1 MAFNCVSFYFFFFV
15 YCSQFLYFFLP
26 WLIFFHFLIYLSM
39 LFLQANS
46 YKANVKKIP
55 LRKSDRKTRKLHN
68 HKLQYKPRIVL
79 STTKDFV
86 NIYFIARFHPVILPF
101 TQLRFFI
108 LFYIILFTLCSSILF
123 FFFRFLPKF
132 CYSSPW
138 SVAKYVAFG
147 EKESCTGSHLFDDF
161 NRNFT
166 NSF

>member
-39 LFLQANS
+39 LFLQAYS

-108 LFYIILFTLCSSILF
+108 LFYIILFTSCSSILF
-123 FFFRFLPKF
+123 FFQI
-132 CYSSPW
+132 
-138 SVAKYVAFG
+138 
-147 EKESCTGSHLFDDF
+147 
-161 NRNFT
+161 FT
-166 NSF
+166 QILETCLDILHFHSG